1 MSRVSEHGYDGL
13 VEGLT
18 TRDVIHAV
26 LDTGLV
32 EEYANDPKGP
42 CTLLLQKDGSGAP
55 IHGVCGGVSRK
66 GVIGLLF
73 CSPRIA
79 QAPSGGTRH

>member
-13 VEGLT
+13 VGGSPRET
-18 TRDVIHAV
+18 SSTQSWTRGSWRNMRM
-26 LDTGLV
+26 T
-32 EEYANDPKGP
+32 PKGP

-79 QAPSGGTRH
+79 QAPSGGTLH

>member
-1 MSRVSEHGYDGL
+1 M
-13 VEGLT
+13 T
-18 TRDVIHAV
+18 
-26 LDTGLV
+26 
-32 EEYANDPKGP
+32 PKGP